1 MLRYSCVTR
10 CVRRRGV
17 NASTGS
23 YWSSLWRNYGTLGNA
38 SADPPVHPSLIEELR
53 ELLKRV
59 PSGKWIPVG
68 TLYNDLSLDSRRRHV
83 RPHKTL
89 AAALSKTTE
98 LGVHLN
104 QAGLMFC
111 KGVPPKEMDAPSGE
125 AAKKTSNASGHSSDK
140 EAASSHGCGGS
151 GASSDQ
157 LVGAYVRPFERVTV
171 EAHNDIPPVDFYYDV
186 GLREY
191 PPPPPDFD
199 VTISTLPSPT
209 MIGSGAV
216 LSLSSFVSYIPPFFV
231 PLGEVLEEMPGYTEE
246 HIERYFKHSASE
258 VVTVAG
264 RKYIRLYGGYA
275 KFALDG
281 CEVAE
286 ERFARY
292 RPDPAALDPF
302 IASFGGITGRW
313 MPLRILLE
321 RVGHAAVVKLPFKGP
336 AAIIY
341 FAQMQH
347 VFAFA
352 VDRDGGSVLLRPPGY
367 DGLECETTPTPKS
380 CNCILRLVPQDGQ
393 VDIRHIEE
401 SLPASIQEEVKLFY
415 GTLLQFF
422 HFHAAVFSL
431 SADGS
436 VVMRRRFKDRIE
448 KDQLSLEEQLTIAI
462 SERNKKKIR
471 SLRRRIAFRN
481 DPSNPFHD
489 PDNLARE
496 LHRYLPKKG
505 HVPLKTFLK
514 KNVPEELLNYLPR
527 RFWNFF
533 NNYPQYFQ
541 HFEYQVA
548 GQWCVC
554 RPGLPL
560 PRGVIR
566 QEFSEEDLVRLVAE
580 YLQQRG
586 AKACSNIILHIP
598 RGAQEAVR
606 KRYGGVFYLVQ
617 AFPQYFNVVL
627 PAEEGNV
634 VSMAMVHLVE
644 LPGAEFTG
652 KHEASAGAEDK
663 EARNWT
669 ENDDIDYGY
678 NEEDEEVVS
687 VASR

>member
-1 MLRYSCVTR
+1 MLRYPFMR
-10 CVRRRGV
+10 CVRGSGV
-17 NASTGS
+17 SVTTDILYSSFWRNCSTLTNASS
-23 YWSSLWRNYGTLGNA
+23 DSS
-38 SADPPVHPSLIEELR
+38 VHPDLIEELK
-53 ELLKRV
+53 ELLERV
-59 PSGKWIPVG
+59 PAEKWIPVG

-89 AAALSKTTE
+89 AAALSKATG

-104 QAGLMFC
+104 QTGLMFC
-111 KGVPPKEMDAPSGE
+111 KGIPPKEIDVPSRE
-125 AAKKTSNASGHSSDK
+125 TTDQTSNTTPCSGDK
-140 EAASSHGCGGS
+140 EGAGVCGSSGS
-151 GASSDQ
+151 GASSEQ
-157 LVGAYVRPFERVTV
+157 AAGVFMRPTERVTV
-171 EAHNDIPPVDFYYDV
+171 DTSSDIPPVDFYYDV
-186 GLREY
+186 GLRDY

-199 VTISTLPSPT
+199 VTASTLPSPT
-209 MIGSGAV
+209 MMGNGAI

-231 PLGEVLEEMPGYTEE
+231 PLGEVLKEMPGYTEE
-246 HIERYFKHSASE
+246 HIERYFQHRASE

-275 KFALDG
+275 KFPLDG

-286 ERFARY
+286 ERFERY
-292 RPDPAALDPF
+292 RPDPLVLKPF
-302 IASFGGITGRW
+302 IDSFGGITGRW
-313 MPLRILLE
+313 MPLRILLD
-321 RVGHAAVVKLPFKGP
+321 RAGHAAVEKLPFKGP
-336 AAIIY
+336 ASIIY

-401 SLPASIQEEVKLFY
+401 SIPVSVQEEVKIFY

-422 HFHAAVFSL
+422 RFHAAVFSL

-436 VVMRRRFKDRIE
+436 VVMRRRFKDRID
-448 KDQLSLEEQLTIAI
+448 KDQLSLEEQLAIAI

-548 GQWCVC
+548 GQWCIC
-554 RPGLPL
+554 QPGLPL

-580 YLQQRG
+580 FLQQRG
-586 AKACSNIILHIP
+586 PKACSTIILHIP

-627 PAEEGNV
+627 PAETGNV

-652 KHEASAGAEDK
+652 RSGPSNAVVDK
-663 EARNWT
+663 EGGKWD
-669 ENDDIDYGY
+669 ENEDIDDE
-678 NEEDEEVVS
+678 EEDEDG
-687 VASR
+687 ALATSR

>member
-1 MLRYSCVTR
+1 MLRYPCMR
-10 CVRRRGV
+10 CLRRRGV
-17 NASTGS
+17 SLTTGILCS
-23 YWSSLWRNYGTLGNA
+23 APWRNCGTLSNA
-38 SADPPVHPSLIEELR
+38 SADPPVHPCLIEELK
-53 ELLKRV
+53 ELLGRV
-59 PSGKWIPVG
+59 PAGTWIPVG

-89 AAALSKTTE
+89 AAALSKTTG

-104 QAGLMFC
+104 KAGLMFC
-111 KGVPPKEMDAPSGE
+111 KGTPPRDIDAPSSE
-125 AAKKTSNASGHSSDK
+125 ATKKVLNASV
-140 EAASSHGCGGS
+140 HGGDTGTAGSRGNGGV

-157 LVGAYVRPFERVTV
+157 VVGTYVRPLEKAMG
-171 EAHNDIPPVDFYYDV
+171 EAYNDLPPVDFYYDV

-199 VTISTLPSPT
+199 VTISTLPSPS
-209 MIGSGAV
+209 MIGGEAV

-231 PLGEVLEEMPGYTEE
+231 PLAEVLQEMPGYTEE
-246 HIERYFKHSASE
+246 HIERYFKHSAAE

-275 KFALDG
+275 KFPLDG
-281 CEVAE
+281 CEAAE

-292 RPDPAALDPF
+292 RPNPSALNPF
-302 IASFGGITGRW
+302 IASFGGVTGRW

-321 RVGHAAVVKLPFKGP
+321 RVGPAAVATLPFKGP

-352 VDRDGGSVLLRPPGY
+352 VDRDGGSVLLRPPAY

-380 CNCILRLVPQDGQ
+380 CNCILRLVPLDGQ
-393 VDIRHIEE
+393 VDIRQIEE
-401 SLPASIQEEVKLFY
+401 SLPAPIQEEVKLFY

-422 HFHAAVFSL
+422 RFHAAVFSL

-436 VVMRRRFKDRIE
+436 VVMRRRFKDRID

-462 SERNKKKIR
+462 NERNKKKIR
-471 SLRRRIAFRN
+471 SIRRRIAFRN

-586 AKACSNIILHIP
+586 PKACSNIILHLP

-634 VSMAMVHLVE
+634 VSMATVHLVE

-652 KHEASAGAEDK
+652 KPGPAADGEDR
-663 EARNWT
+663 EARKWA
-669 ENDDIDYGY
+669 ENEDIDDDG
-678 NEEDEEVVS
+678 NEEDEEAVS